1 MPDSHLP
8 ANTQASHRWL
18 MIMIPPFPRSPV
30 SRYAQRVAQRV
41 SFAVALLIL
50 GCSSG
55 SEAPQVHPSVA
66 FVTGGRQ
73 SDTVG
78 KTVQLEAKLSDAG
91 SGAPLVGR
99 ILNWSVVTGGG
110 TLFVPVSQ
118 TGSDGVAH
126 NSLTL
131 GTVAGPQKIA
141 SSYSDPESGAP
152 ISDTVI
158 VTAVPGAAEVLWMS
172 PESNGST
179 WTTLNNSGA
188 HLIIYFG
195 FLDQYLNPTT
205 ACANQTVQWVVSDTN
220 GYLGD
225 FSGTGFAND
234 TVQTL
239 PVLQLD
245 SLTWKQEF
253 VITGPGQAW
262 MKFEPS
268 SPCKHNVVWLAVR
281 YNHPGAYTPQ

>member
-1 MPDSHLP
+1 MFMLP
-8 ANTQASHRWL
+8 PL
-18 MIMIPPFPRSPV
+18 PCSPV
-30 SRYAQRVAQRV
+30 SRYVQRIAQRVP
-41 SFAVALLIL
+41 FAAALLFSA
-50 GCSSG
+50 CSSG
-55 SEAPQVHPSVA
+55 SEAPQVDPSVG
-66 FVTGGRQ
+66 FVAGGLQ
-73 SDTVG
+73 TDTVG
-78 KTVQLEAKLSDAG
+78 KTVRLEAKLSDAG

-118 TGSDGVAH
+118 TGSDGVAY
-126 NSLTL
+126 NSWTL
-131 GTVAGPQKIA
+131 GAVPGPQKVA

-152 ISDTVI
+152 ISDTAI
-158 VTAVPGAAEVLWMS
+158 VTAVPGPAEVLWMS

-179 WTTLNNSGA
+179 WTTLNSGE
-188 HLIIYFG
+188 HQLIIYFG
-195 FLDQYLNPTT
+195 FLDRYLNPTT
-205 ACANQTVQWVVSDTN
+205 ACADQTVQWVVSDTN

-239 PVLQLD
+239 PVVQQD

-253 VITGPGQAW
+253 AITGPGQAW

-268 SPCKHNVVWLAVR
+268 SPCKHDVEWLVVR
-281 YNHPGAYTPQ
+281 YGSSGAYTPQ